1 MDKNS
6 VFLYLEKLI
15 SNLAG
20 FAQTPYDLVHF
31 RDEQPLPLCTV
42 LLLVLFSW
50 PAVSRDT
57 RNRALA
63 ARWISLC
70 FALAGLCY
78 GALCVMFGPS
88 ILGSPR
94 YGSSLR
100 SQGEA
105 AEEV

>member
-1 MDKNS
+1 VNKNS

-15 SNLAG
+15 IDLAG

-70 FALAGLCY
+70 FALG
-78 GALCVMFGPS
+78 GALWSAM
-88 ILGSPR
+88 R
-94 YGSSLR
+94 YVWAQYSGFPAL
-100 SQGEA
+100 
-105 AEEV
+105 

>member
-1 MDKNS
+1 VDKNS

-20 FAQTPYDLVHF
+20 FAQTRYDLVHF

-63 ARWISLC
+63 AR
-70 FALAGLCY
+70 
-78 GALCVMFGPS
+78 
-88 ILGSPR
+88 
-94 YGSSLR
+94 
-100 SQGEA
+100 
-105 AEEV
+105 